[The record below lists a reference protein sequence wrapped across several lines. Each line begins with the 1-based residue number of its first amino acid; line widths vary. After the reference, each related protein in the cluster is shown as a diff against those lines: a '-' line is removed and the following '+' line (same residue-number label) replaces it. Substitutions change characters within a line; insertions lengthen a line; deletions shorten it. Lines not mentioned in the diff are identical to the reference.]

1 MLPPV
6 PVQSPSSSSLSVST
20 CIKAKPYP
28 KTIQPTSQPVPA
40 VEFVEISFEA
50 LSAFDRVTTQF
61 ESLGVRFQNAIALK
75 PSNPVFPQDEEACV
89 LLPTGN
95 NTSLTLEF
103 LQPMEW
109 VEVHVSSVQSVRM
122 RGMDASD
129 TSISEA
135 GDAYDYCNL
144 GAHPCHELPHQCL
157 RVAAAGLS
165 KVVIESNTPLTLNNI
180 AFGR

>member
-6 PVQSPSSSSLSVST
+6 CSQSSSSVSRSGST
-20 CIKAKPYP
+20 QITPKAAS
-28 KTIQPTSQPVPA
+28 KTLRLASTSVPA
-40 VEFVEISFEA
+40 AEYVQISFEA

-61 ESLGVRFQNAIALK
+61 EALGVRFQNAIALK

-89 LLPTGN
+89 LLPTGT

-129 TSISEA
+129 TTISEA

-144 GAHPCHELPHQCL
+144 GAHPCHELPYQCL

-165 KVVIESNTPLTLNNI
+165 KVVIESSTPLTLNDI